1 MDRVPDLNWPL
12 RLFRDAEDRLL
23 IDDIDPD
30 SFAEEADL
38 LASAEALTIGNH
50 QIFAIRYRYPE
61 VA

>member
-12 RLFRDAEDRLL
+12 RLFRDAEGRLL

-30 SFAEEADL
+30 SFVEEADL
-38 LASAEALTIGNH
+38 RASTEALAIGNR
-50 QIFAIRYRYPE
+50 QIFAVRYRYSE